1 MIIALAAICTNA
13 QESRFY
19 FSLYGGLGMD
29 IAPGKFSLRS
39 DNIRN
44 INNGDSTTYQSNFKE
59 VDHNFG
65 KGARFGFT
73 LGTRITK
80 AIPGLCF
87 QISVFKKFKSTIAY
101 ESYKNET
108 YEYYMNFFINQTT
121 IEQST
126 GSALFINPA
135 LVIRSETG
143 KIKPYMKLGAL
154 LMFSTFESDITLNGS
169 TNITN
174 YYPTFG
180 AYQKF
185 EFETDPSLGVDFGL
199 GTTLTLTDG
208 LSAFGEIDFQYIK
221 TWPTKRTMVEY
232 TEQGSDKLSSLTVS
246 ERETEFTD
254 EYSTNWNDNPN
265 QPSKDLKSSVTF
277 NSLSI
282 NAGIIYNF

>member
-1 MIIALAAICTNA
+1 
-13 QESRFY
+13 
-19 FSLYGGLGMD
+19 MD